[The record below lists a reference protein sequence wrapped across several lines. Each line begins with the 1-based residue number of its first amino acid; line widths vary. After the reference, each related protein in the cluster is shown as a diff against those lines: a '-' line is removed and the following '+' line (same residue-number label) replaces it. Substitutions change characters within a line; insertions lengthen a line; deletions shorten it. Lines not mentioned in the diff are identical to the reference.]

1 MRFLACSCWKLC
13 WLICAY
19 RHLTVL
25 LNRSTFYEDI
35 VRRRSDFIFIMCAI
49 LTLTLF
55 LCCFVHMCGLV
66 LLFHYCY
73 LSFISQKECEVNFFY
88 GQYLQLIWHLL
99 GAWGIFFYLFEFVAC
114 LINLFWFHQNF
125 YGIPMGVIP
134 LGYTNTFARIFYG
147 PDKETVRYGKVMRN
161 LFCS

>member
-1 MRFLACSCWKLC
+1 MRFLACSCWNLC
-13 WLICAY
+13 RLICAY

-35 VRRRSDFIFIMCAI
+35 VRRRSDFNLIMCAI

-55 LCCFVHMCGLV
+55 LCCFVHMWAGFIVPV
-66 LLFHYCY
+66 LLFIFH
-73 LSFISQKECEVNFFY
+73 FTERVWSQLFFMASIFSWY
-88 GQYLQLIWHLL
+88 DIFWGL
-99 GAWGIFFYLFEFVAC
+99 GGFFFYLFEFVAC